1 MTRTPLRRAQ
11 AGLSLVELMISIT
24 IGLLITAGLVT
35 VFANSSS
42 TQYELRRT
50 AQQIENGRYA
60 MDVII
65 QDLQVAGFY
74 GSFRKLIAP
83 TAIPSDPCTTTLAT
97 LNNDINVPVQAYN
110 SANAST
116 QASLPST
123 CTTSLIP
130 SSDLAAG
137 SDVLVIRRSDTTA
150 VDVKNG
156 EVTPAG
162 KIYMQVNPS
171 TYELQQGAGVA
182 TSCTTKADGTTAAS
196 ITRRCQ
202 YPSSID
208 TCSATCPAQ
217 PGGYIRALHVN
228 IYYVSPCNVFA
239 SGQTACTAAAD
250 GGRPIPTLKRL
261 ELTASSGAATFQ
273 SIAIAEGVEFMKVSY
288 GIDDTPSATN
298 PDTGLIG
305 DGSPDR
311 YVNTISLTDLPN
323 VVTARVDL
331 LVRNPEPSAGYSD
344 NKTYKLGVNPLS
356 PTVTPAISVVATTTL
371 ASALNYRRHVYSSEV
386 RLVNMSSRKE
396 IP

>member
-1 MTRTPLRRAQ
+1 MSRPSFRQ

-35 VFANSSS
+35 VFANSSN

-60 MDVII
+60 MDVLI

-74 GSFRKLIAP
+74 GSFRKLSIP
-83 TAIPSDPCTTTLAT
+83 TAVPANPCTTTKTDLDS
-97 LNNDINVPVQAYN
+97 DINVPVQAY
-110 SANAST
+110 AAPDAT
-116 QASLPST
+116 TAPTLPT
-123 CTTSLIP
+123 GCTTSLIP
-130 SSDLAAG
+130 ASDLAVG
-137 SDVLVIRRSDTTA
+137 SDVLVIRRADTTP

-156 EVTPAG
+156 EVTPKG
-162 KIYMQVNPS
+162 RYYTQTNPS
-171 TYELQQGAGVA
+171 SIEIQLGNAAA
-182 TSCTTKADGTTAAS
+182 TSCTSKADGATAAV

-202 YPSSID
+202 YPASTD

-217 PGGYIRALHVN
+217 PGGRIRALHVH

-239 SGQTACTAAAD
+239 SGQTKCTAAAD
-250 GGRPIPTLKRL
+250 NGRPIPTLKRL
-261 ELTASSGAATFQ
+261 EMTTDNTSPQFQ
-273 SIAIAEGVEFMKVSY
+273 SIAIAEGVEFMKVAY

-298 PDTGLIG
+298 PDTGQIG

-311 YVNTISLTDLPN
+311 YVNGLVVADLRN

-331 LVRNPEPSAGYSD
+331 LVRNPEPSSGYTDS
-344 NKTYKLGVNPLS
+344 KTYALGIDPGA
-356 PTVTPAISVVATTTL
+356 PTTGSAISVAASSLAT
-371 ASALNYRRHVYSSEV
+371 NYRRHVYSTEV